1 MWMLNWTHAV
11 TMNGYDTKA
20 SPYSSTGIPY
30 WLSSTS
36 YGDRPIISGHTAGE
50 MDRDSILKNKYNILA
65 FINWN
70 NNKNQLRNYIM
81 AKNGYKAFT
90 QNAKNELN
98 LCTLESYPSDVEDH
112 NGCTVNY
119 DIDVKYTNPPTN
131 TDWAWI
137 STYVMTDIA
146 GNKRMVNMASD
157 NEIYIRGALIALF
170 GNLYKVSDEVST

>member
-1 MWMLNWTHAV
+1 MLNWTHAV
-11 TMNGYDTKA
+11 TMNGYDAKA

-36 YGDRPIISGHTAGE
+36 YGNRPIINGHTAGE

-65 FINWN
+65 FINWG

-98 LCTLESYPSDVEDH
+98 LCTLESYPSDVEDR
-112 NGCTVNY
+112 NGCTVN
-119 DIDVKYTNPPTN
+119 
-131 TDWAWI
+131 
-137 STYVMTDIA
+137 
-146 GNKRMVNMASD
+146 
-157 NEIYIRGALIALF
+157 
-170 GNLYKVSDEVST
+170 